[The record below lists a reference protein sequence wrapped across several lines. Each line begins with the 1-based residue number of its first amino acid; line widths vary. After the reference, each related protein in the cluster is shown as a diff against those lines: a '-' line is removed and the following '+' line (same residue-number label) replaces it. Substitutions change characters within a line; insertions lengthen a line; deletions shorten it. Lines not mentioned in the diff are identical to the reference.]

1 MFIKAINIYYQTF
14 EPNPNYL
21 EKIWKSNMVYAFFL
35 LAKTEPLIWFFF
47 FDNLMKPLEMVS
59 DNG

>member
-21 EKIWKSNMVYAFFL
+21 EKIWKSMVDAFFFWPKL
-35 LAKTEPLIWFFF
+35 SLQFVFWFI
-47 FDNLMKPLEMVS
+47 
-59 DNG
+59 